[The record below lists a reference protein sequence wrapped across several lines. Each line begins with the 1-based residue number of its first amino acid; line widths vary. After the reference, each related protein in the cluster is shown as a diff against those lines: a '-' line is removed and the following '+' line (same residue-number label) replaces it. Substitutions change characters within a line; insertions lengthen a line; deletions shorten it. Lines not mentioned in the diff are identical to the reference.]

1 METKCVCCV
10 QHNENPAPRGNTNI
24 LLYNNDIKKQ
34 REENWKKDKWLKGD
48 VCNLWQQMKLLSVNI
63 KTDKN
68 TDLKIKGMS
77 LVWDGEVF
85 EMCLRTEI
93 WCAYG
98 NTPPPPPKSIS
109 QTQPLDMTLSTCTQL
124 IWSTMASPVLS
135 GTCPVKSLYGL
146 AHRAAAQHAWQSSYS
161 LRQLYV
167 EQQIFFSDPQRVLC
181 HVKLPVTSMREWER
195 SHKMGPIRTFSPKGV
210 LTFVASGLE
219 LMAMCWVILRG
230 QQIYT
235 VKQDVHLLLDV
246 VAKCHFFA
254 LLFSSTF
261 L

>member
-10 QHNENPAPRGNTNI
+10 QHNENPALRGNTNI
-24 LLYNNDIKKQ
+24 LLYNNDIKKL
-34 REENWKKDKWLKGD
+34 REENWNKDKWLKGD

-68 TDLKIKGMS
+68 TDFKTKGMS

-85 EMCLRTEI
+85 EM
-93 WCAYG
+93 
-98 NTPPPPPKSIS
+98 PPPPP
-109 QTQPLDMTLSTCTQL
+109 P
-124 IWSTMASPVLS
+124 
-135 GTCPVKSLYGL
+135 
-146 AHRAAAQHAWQSSYS
+146 AAQHAWQSSYS

-181 HVKLPVTSMREWER
+181 HVKLPVTSMGEWER
-195 SHKMGPIRTFSPKGV
+195 SHQIGPIRTFSPKGV

-219 LMAMCWVILRG
+219 LMTMCWVILRG

-235 VKQDVHLLLDV
+235 VKQDVHLLLDI
-246 VAKCHFFA
+246 VAKCHFFCI
-254 LLFSSTF
+254 TIF
-261 L
+261 LNISLKKNDYIGLNRKKIFISHIF